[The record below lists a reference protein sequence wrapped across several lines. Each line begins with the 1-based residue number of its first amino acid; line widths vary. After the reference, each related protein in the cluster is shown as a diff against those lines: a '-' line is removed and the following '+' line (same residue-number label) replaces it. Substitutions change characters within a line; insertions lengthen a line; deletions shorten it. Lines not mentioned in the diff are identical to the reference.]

1 MVVTPALFSEY
12 MPCRP
17 LIWVNSFS
25 SGVATALAMVAGLA
39 PG

>member
-1 MVVTPALFSEY
+1 MD
-12 MPCRP
+12 CRP

-25 SGVATALAMVAGLA
+25 SGRATALAIVAGLA